1 METRVLIWS
10 ASKPNAAFPP
20 PQWCFRQNLVV
31 IGLLVSEIFM
41 FESVDARTHGRTPAR
56 VPSYKLTLWAFGSGE
71 LKSETGPIPW
81 TFWYIL
87 IKFCIPITIGIIY
100 TEGLPNLA
108 QEIAKWHLTSVE
120 AVPSSKFWKKW
131 KWPNWVDCCDET
143 LHTHWYWQ
151 DVAQEIVKCHLG
163 LAEALPRFRFW
174 KTEKL
179 SWNFLNILIKLCT
192 AIAID
197 VSLTERLPNVIYHQ

>member
-1 METRVLIWS
+1 
-10 ASKPNAAFPP
+10 
-20 PQWCFRQNLVV
+20 
-31 IGLLVSEIFM
+31 M

-120 AVPSSKFWKKW
+120 AVPSSKFWKSE
-131 KWPNWVDCCDET
+131 N
-143 LHTHWYWQ
+143 
-151 DVAQEIVKCHLG
+151 G
-163 LAEALPRFRFW
+163 R
-174 KTEKL
+174 TE
-179 SWNFLNILIKLCT
+179 WTVVMKLC
-192 AIAID
+192 IHID
-197 VSLTERLPNVIYHQ
+197 TDKM